1 MTLAE
6 LNAVAAVAEHASFRA
21 AARQLAVSPSALSHT
36 IAAIERRLG
45 VRLFH
50 RTTRSV
56 AVTEAGARFLERVR
70 PALREI
76 EGAIALAGDERA
88 TPAGTLRLNTS
99 MGAARLV
106 LMPLL
111 CEYARRYPDVHVDL
125 VTDER
130 LVDIVERGFDA
141 GVRQRD
147 LVPRDMVAVPCSG
160 DVRFAVVG
168 APAYLERHG
177 APRTPADLRDHRC
190 VRPRFTGGATYT
202 WDFEKRGAKVSLDV
216 SGPFTLDGYDL
227 MLEAALAG
235 LGLAYVSEWSAAP
248 HLAAGT
254 LVRVLADWT
263 PGYPGLALY
272 YAANRHVPAPLRA
285 LVELVRETVKPAR
298 REGPSPSS
306 RKAPSA
312 RKGPRGR
319 D

>member
-6 LNAVAAVAEHASFRA
+6 LNAVAAVADRASFRA
-21 AARQLAVSPSALSHT
+21 AARELAVSPSALSHT
-36 IAAIERRLG
+36 IAAVERRLG

-56 AVTEAGARFLERVR
+56 ALTEAGAQFLERVR

-76 EGAIALAGDERA
+76 EGAIALAGDLRA

-99 MGAARLV
+99 MGGARLV

-111 CEYARRYPDVHVDL
+111 CKYSRRHPDVHVDL
-125 VTDER
+125 VTNER
-130 LVDIVERGFDA
+130 LVDIVAEGFDA

-147 LVPRDMVAVPCSG
+147 LVPRDMIAVPCSG

-168 APAYLERHG
+168 APGYVERHG
-177 APRTPADLRDHRC
+177 APRTPAELRDHRC
-190 VRPRFTGGATYT
+190 IRTRFTGGTTYQ
-202 WDFEKRGAKVSLDV
+202 WDFEKRGTKVSLDV

-235 LGLAYVSEWSAAP
+235 LGLAYVSEWAASP
-248 HLAAGT
+248 HIAAGR
-254 LVRVLADWT
+254 LVRVLDDWT

-272 YAANRHVPAPLRA
+272 YSANRHVPAALRA
-285 LVELVRETVKPAR
+285 LVDLVRETVKHRQSTEDVVAGYRP
-298 REGPSPSS
+298 
-306 RKAPSA
+306 
-312 RKGPRGR
+312 
-319 D
+319 